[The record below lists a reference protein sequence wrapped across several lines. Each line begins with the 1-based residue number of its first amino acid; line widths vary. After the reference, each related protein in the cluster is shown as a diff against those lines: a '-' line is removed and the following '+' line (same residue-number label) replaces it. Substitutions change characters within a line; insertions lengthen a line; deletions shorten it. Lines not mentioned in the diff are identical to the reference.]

1 MESKE
6 EFWEIFLNELQKKL
20 PPDRSFA
27 RIEVP
32 KINAVHQG
40 IAISIV
46 NKDMVQASAVIYRDQ
61 IYDQWKKSRDW
72 ERLFTNLER
81 DIQRAP
87 DTVNMLIET
96 CESYENAKNYL
107 QPLVINYENNKSL
120 LGRIPYQ
127 REQDLACGLQMI
139 REGHRMIVSNAI
151 LEKWG
156 NKPFKTMYEAAVSQA
171 MKKNEPMLFNMA
183 SLIAGIETDDNIV
196 GKSRENE
203 ENIFYVL
210 TNREKSFASF
220 YMLLPEIQEKLYDRF
235 GSFYVL
241 PSSIHETLIIPKK
254 NIHDLYGNVEETQ
267 CAETLQEM
275 VMSIN
280 RSEVLPQE
288 RLSDHIYQ
296 YDGKQLQCLDKGK
309 VISFSDRKPQPKL

>member
-1 MESKE
+1 MLLHD
-6 EFWEIFLNELQKKL
+6 FLFPFVEKV
-20 PPDRSFA
+20 SYFA
-27 RIEVP
+27 
-32 KINAVHQG
+32 
-40 IAISIV
+40 
-46 NKDMVQASAVIYRDQ
+46 
-61 IYDQWKKSRDW
+61 
-72 ERLFTNLER
+72 F
-81 DIQRAP
+81 
-87 DTVNMLIET
+87 
-96 CESYENAKNYL
+96 
-107 QPLVINYENNKSL
+107 
-120 LGRIPYQ
+120 
-127 REQDLACGLQMI
+127 
-139 REGHRMIVSNAI
+139 RM
-151 LEKWG
+151 
-156 NKPFKTMYEAAVSQA
+156 
-171 MKKNEPMLFNMA
+171 
-183 SLIAGIETDDNIV
+183 IAGIETDDNIV
-196 GKSRENE
+196 GKPRENE